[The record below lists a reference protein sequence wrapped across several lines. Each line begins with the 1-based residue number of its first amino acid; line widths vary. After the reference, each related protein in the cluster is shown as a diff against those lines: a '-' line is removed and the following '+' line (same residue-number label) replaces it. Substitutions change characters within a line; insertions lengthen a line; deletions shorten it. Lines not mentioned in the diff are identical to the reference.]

1 MKDNKNV
8 SVRLLDAEGVDDIIK
23 AMDHLVEDEQLTQNF
38 LITTCLLAQSQG
50 FEYESFIELVTK
62 SWPMAGKIIENGDQE

>member
-1 MKDNKNV
+1 MSSNKSV
-8 SVRLLDAEGVDDIIK
+8 SVKLLDIEGVDEIIK
-23 AMDHLVEDEQLTQNF
+23 AMAHLVEDEQLTQNF

-62 SWPMAGKIIENGDQE
+62 SWPMSCKIIKEGN

>member
-1 MKDNKNV
+1 MKGNKNV

-38 LITTCLLAQSQG
+38 LITACLLAQSQG